1 VSCSKKDRSY
11 TITCRLTCKVYANSP
26 FASIGPIVKDF
37 FDAMDSTKLNSM
49 SNYGLG
55 VNDAAAPISVPVGIE
70 TLGRIMDVLR
80 RVR

>member
-1 VSCSKKDRSY
+1 M
-11 TITCRLTCKVYANSP
+11 YANSP

-55 VNDAAAPISVPVGIE
+55 VNNAAAPISVPVGIE